1 MRALARATSPVSRS
15 RSYRGSRTRCLR
27 LRDQY
32 QAILVTGLAPL
43 IRRAHKTVR
52 VKRATGRVT
61 NQGSERMIRRAPKTV
76 RAKHP
81 TGRVTKQDRPR
92 GSERKTLPQVID
104 MAMPYVLAV
113 IPNSS
118 ACVARRIQSAI
129 GARDVSDCQ
138 RDARIRVLH
147 VSAAN
152 SVWCQAFVHP
162 VTYVAFRMATEV
174 HLRVRSQFRARAQ
187 RAELPTQ
194 LAA

>member
-32 QAILVTGLAPL
+32 QAIPVTGVAPL
-43 IRRAHKTVR
+43 IRRAHKTIL

-61 NQGSERMIRRAPKTV
+61 NQDRQRGSERMIRRTPKTV
-76 RAKHP
+76 RAKRA
-81 TGRVTKQDRPR
+81 TGRVTNQDRQH
-92 GSERKTLPQVID
+92 GSERKTLPQVSD

-129 GARDVSDCQ
+129 GARDASDCQ

-152 SVWCQAFVHP
+152 SVWCQVFVH
-162 VTYVAFRMATEV
+162 
-174 HLRVRSQFRARAQ
+174 
-187 RAELPTQ
+187 
-194 LAA
+194 